1 MGGHFYYGDC
11 LGVMR
16 DYIADGS
23 VDLIYL
29 DPPFK
34 SDADYNMLFAGPDGA
49 VAAGAQV
56 RAFGD
61 TWRWGAEARGEFDA
75 VCRDVPDVGG
85 KLQAM
90 RTIVG
95 ECGMMAYLSRMTVRL
110 VEMRRVL
117 KPGGSIYLHCDP
129 SASHYLKV
137 MMDAVFHP
145 VGGRLRSEIIWRIGW
160 VSGYKTRRR
169 GWIRNH
175 DTILYYALGDKF
187 TFNKEYIAYPDGYRR
202 RDGSLPAGLGIPI
215 EDTWNCNRAD
225 VLDSIMIKSFSRE
238 KLGYPTQKPLDLLRR
253 IVRASSNAGDVVLDP
268 FCGCG
273 TACHAA
279 AELGRDWIGIDVTAL
294 ALPVLRARF
303 DASGMGADFEV
314 TGMPASA
321 EDWRVLAG
329 SNPMEFERA
338 AMGLIDGCRPYSQ
351 RRGGGDGG
359 IDGLIPVAVGRDRWG
374 YVAVSVKG
382 GRQLNPGMVRDL
394 RGTVERESR
403 NGVVAG
409 ALVTAYP
416 VTAGMRRELDG
427 AGEAD
432 ILGRSWP
439 KLQAVTVEEVLERK
453 GRGLAELSL
462 PLQAAAPLAR
472 VGLARGEVGGQY
484 RLEGGDDPST
494 NSR

>member
-1 MGGHFYYGDC
+1 MLHLGVLGGGGGELAGAGVFITGAIGGNSDDGRGRIAMGGHFYYGDC

-16 DYIADGS
+16 EHIADDS

-34 SDADYNMLFAGPDGA
+34 SDADYNLLFTGPDGA
-49 VAAGAQV
+49 ASAESQI
-56 RAFGD
+56 RAFED
-61 TWRWGAEARGEFDA
+61 TWRWGAEARGEFDQ

-160 VSGYKTRRR
+160 VSGFKTRKR

-175 DTILYYALGDKF
+175 DTILYYVLGDKF
-187 TFNKEYIAYPDGYRR
+187 TFNKEYIPYTDGYRR
-202 RDGSLPAGLGIPI
+202 RDGSLPTGLGIPI

-273 TACHAA
+273 TTCHAA
-279 AELGRDWIGIDVTAL
+279 AELGAGLDWD
-294 ALPVLRARF
+294 
-303 DASGMGADFEV
+303 
-314 TGMPASA
+314 
-321 EDWRVLAG
+321 
-329 SNPMEFERA
+329 
-338 AMGLIDGCRPYSQ
+338 
-351 RRGGGDGG
+351 
-359 IDGLIPVAVGRDRWG
+359 
-374 YVAVSVKG
+374 
-382 GRQLNPGMVRDL
+382 
-394 RGTVERESR
+394 
-403 NGVVAG
+403 
-409 ALVTAYP
+409 
-416 VTAGMRRELDG
+416 
-427 AGEAD
+427 
-432 ILGRSWP
+432 
-439 KLQAVTVEEVLERK
+439 
-453 GRGLAELSL
+453 
-462 PLQAAAPLAR
+462 
-472 VGLARGEVGGQY
+472 
-484 RLEGGDDPST
+484 
-494 NSR
+494 